1 MLPGKSEWPVTSS
14 VVQRQLGYSLLLILL
29 IMNQTFSSHND
40 DTRLKDLPDDQ
51 YNVSVFVV
59 EESGLPFNRSA
70 TRPRN
75 VSVLEGETGRSA

>member
-1 MLPGKSEWPVTSS
+1 MAGDFISGSEAIGILMIT
-14 VVQRQLGYSLLLILL
+14 YSLNNESNIHY
-29 IMNQTFSSHND
+29 TFSSRNT
-40 DTRLKDLPDDQ
+40 DTSLKGLPVDQ

-59 EESGLPFNRSA
+59 EESGLPFNRSV